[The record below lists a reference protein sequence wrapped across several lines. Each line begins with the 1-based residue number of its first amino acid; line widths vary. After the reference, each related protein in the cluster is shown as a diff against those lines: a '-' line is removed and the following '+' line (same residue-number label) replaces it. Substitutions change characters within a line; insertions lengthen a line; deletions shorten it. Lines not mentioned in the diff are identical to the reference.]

1 MLICGGTYVAF
12 LRNRKLRMMGL
23 NYYGQTTAPTKANE
37 TLILQVSLGNV
48 TSGLLLN
55 DDS

>member
-1 MLICGGTYVAF
+1 MLICGGTHVAL
-12 LRNRKLRMMGL
+12 LRNGKLRMMGL
-23 NYYGQTTAPTKANE
+23 NYYCQTTAPTKTNE

>member
-1 MLICGGTYVAF
+1 MIICDGTHIAL
-12 LRNRKLRMMGL
+12 LRNGKLRMMRL
-23 NYYGQTTAPTKANE
+23 NYYGQTTASTKANE